1 MYAKRY
7 SQTKT
12 RGTIFALL
20 LSAAIHLAVPLVF
33 DLHSRIQRNG
43 VHARLNVSFAPPVS
57 ELPPI
62 QEDKGIATQSPESYF
77 PETETSRFL
86 GARPYHRVTNLI
98 DLDTQPGI
106 GTASYYFLNS
116 EVDIPAEPLTLPSI
130 VLPEQAFISKLSGK
144 VRARVFIDPEGRVD
158 FVVILESRPPY
169 PPFEEIAINALKETR
184 YLPAEISGQTVGSQK
199 TVEVVFN
206 PYEDS
211 ANEAETQ
218 SPFASGN

>member
-1 MYAKRY
+1 MYAERY
-7 SQTKT
+7 SQIKT
-12 RGTIFALL
+12 RSAIFALL

-33 DLHSRIQRNG
+33 DSHSQIRRDG
-43 VHARLNVSFAPPVS
+43 VQARLSVSFAPPVS

-62 QEDKGIATQSPESYF
+62 QEGKTIATQSPESYF
-77 PETETSRFL
+77 PETETSRLL
-86 GARPYHRVTNLI
+86 GARPHHRVTNLI

-106 GTASYYFLNS
+106 GTTSYYFLNS
-116 EVDIPAEPLTLPSI
+116 EVDIPAEPLTLPNI

-144 VRARVFIDPEGRVD
+144 VRARVYIDPEGRVD
-158 FVVILESRPPY
+158 FIVILESRPPY

-184 YLPAEISGQTVGSQK
+184 YVPAELSGQTVGSQK

-211 ANEAETQ
+211 ANETGTQ